1 MSEMSSDI
9 IRNNSVNGAG
19 TLREGPSPGRC
30 PLGKQRR
37 PSRHQKTARTWSNVG
52 VTLSNL
58 LHIFFQSCSANT
70 KNINVATLKIKVI
83 YKSTVFLAPRH
94 IQFTRHY
101 FDFESKKNG
110 TRTSLDQTIRQR

>member
-9 IRNNSVNGAG
+9 IRNNSLNGAG

-37 PSRHQKTARTWSNVG
+37 PSRHQKTARTGWSNAG

-58 LHIFFQSCSANT
+58 LHIFFQSYSANT

-83 YKSTVFLAPRH
+83 YKSTVFLAPQH
-94 IQFTRHY
+94 IQITRYY
-101 FDFESKKNG
+101 FDFESKK
-110 TRTSLDQTIRQR
+110 SVQEQV